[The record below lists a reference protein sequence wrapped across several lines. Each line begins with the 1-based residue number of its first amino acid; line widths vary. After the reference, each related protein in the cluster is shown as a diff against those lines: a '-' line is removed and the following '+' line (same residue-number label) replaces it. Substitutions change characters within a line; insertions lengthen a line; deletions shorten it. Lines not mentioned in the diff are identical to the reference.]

1 MATLIAS
8 WSRGQIQKIHK
19 EGTESLPL
27 SPLPRIK
34 TSLFRTCSL
43 QHCERIRD
51 AKQSNINVS
60 EDRIK
65 TKKKKRF
72 LKQNRSVSGRKKR
85 GEGCRSPPPLNPP
98 MGRIDWQKS
107 VFLQTNATHFEKL
120 MTTVDEVNSR
130 KNLFFAVF
138 CFIVLLPNS
147 MSKLIHN
154 QCKLTCKL
162 LIKTF

>member
-65 TKKKKRF
+65 TKKKNDF
-72 LKQNRSVSGRKKR
+72 
-85 GEGCRSPPPLNPP
+85 
-98 MGRIDWQKS
+98 
-107 VFLQTNATHFEKL
+107 
-120 MTTVDEVNSR
+120 
-130 KNLFFAVF
+130 
-138 CFIVLLPNS
+138 
-147 MSKLIHN
+147 
-154 QCKLTCKL
+154 
-162 LIKTF
+162 